1 VSSSALLVSPLA
13 SPPRPRV
20 RSDAPPRGTRRRF
33 RESRAANEAREAVP
47 TTSEAAPSEV
57 SYAPSREPTRPD
69 AARARVTQASAEMCA
84 VGKIEKCAADG
95 AAASCFFPESAPS
108 RPNSPRANVPE
119 RSRPRPPTA
128 KTARQS
134 SSTVPAQ
141 LSQQQAVKLNVR
153 L

>member
-84 VGKIEKCAADG
+84 QKNREMCRRRRRR
-95 AAASCFFPESAPS
+95 FLLFPRE
-108 RPNSPRANVPE
+108 RPVATQFTARANVPE